1 MTNELPDPRAGLPAA
16 PAPNGAPPGMTRTR
30 RSFDI
35 AKALAVL
42 ALLLV
47 GLSFWFG
54 WHQANELRRDLARRL
69 ADADQNHKQTLL
81 MTQETRADLRAAG
94 ARIALLEQKLA
105 ESQSQQL
112 ALQAMYQDI
121 AKVSDEANIA
131 EIEQIVLIASQQLQ
145 LAGDVRAALAALQT
159 VDARLQRA
167 NRPRFFVLRR
177 AVTED
182 INKLRSLPYVDVV
195 GVSVRLDGLQ
205 AAVDTL
211 PLNASRSE
219 QRNAVKPAGRS
230 DDNVVERVGREIWGE
245 LKSLLRIQNM
255 DKDALPVLP
264 PEQEYFM
271 RENLKLRF
279 LSARIALLQRHQI
292 SYETDLKAAEAA
304 LERYFDGS
312 ARSTR
317 QALAILRDL
326 RRQRINV
333 DPPDI
338 SATLNAVRALS
349 DSETKTIP

>member
-1 MTNELPDPRAGLPAA
+1 MTDELPDPLAGLPAA
-16 PAPNGAPPGMTRTR
+16 PATNAALPAMTRPR

-35 AKALAVL
+35 ALAIAVL

-69 ADADQNHKQTLL
+69 SDADQHQKQTLL
-81 MTQETRADLRAAG
+81 ITQETRADLRAAN
-94 ARIALLEQKLA
+94 AKIALLEQKLA

-112 ALQAMYQDI
+112 ALQAMYQDL

-159 VDARLQRA
+159 VDTRLQRA

-177 AVTED
+177 AVTQD

-205 AAVDTL
+205 AAIDTL

-219 QRNAVKPAGRS
+219 QRSETRPTGKGN
-230 DDNVVERVGREIWGE
+230 DNVFARVGGEIWAE

-264 PEQEYFM
+264 PDQQYFM
-271 RENLKLRF
+271 RENLKLRL
-279 LSARIALLQRHQI
+279 LSARIALLQRHQT
-292 SYETDLKAAEAA
+292 SYEADLKAAEAA
-304 LERYFDGS
+304 LERYFDTS

-317 QALAILRDL
+317 QALATLRDL
-326 RRQRINV
+326 RRQRINI

-349 DSETKTIP
+349 VSETKTVP